1 MDKLSETIKVSIK
14 TKGYLDMIKGKDTY
28 NKCIENMLVF
38 FQETGH
44 NPKNHSRNPNA
55 KIEKRVEDIV
65 KIIRALEKDYL
76 IPMSQGK
83 SSTAS
88 NANNTQLIQLSND
101 NNTLKK
107 ELFEARKNA
116 KEYKEKLAMLIS
128 QVNAFCENSKN
139 FKVINSTSE
148 IIVPPS
154 TFKVLQEQIM
164 KDYVL

>member
-1 MDKLSETIKVSIK
+1 MRNLTEIIRISPKVKSL
-14 TKGYLDMIKGKDTY
+14 LDSMKGKATY
-28 NKCIENMLVF
+28 NKSIEDMITF

-107 ELFEARKNA
+107 ELLEARKNA